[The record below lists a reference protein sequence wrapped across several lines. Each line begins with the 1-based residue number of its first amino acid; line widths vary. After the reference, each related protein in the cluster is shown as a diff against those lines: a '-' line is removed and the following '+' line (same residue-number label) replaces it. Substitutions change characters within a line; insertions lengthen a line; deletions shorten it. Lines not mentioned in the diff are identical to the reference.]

1 MISLAQKVADAQA
14 KLAKSAKPAVTNE
27 SRPAPKLEAKPA
39 AKPAAKDEN
48 AAAERKKIAI
58 TAGETALGI
67 HHRLQRK
74 RYGSYFLALKAYA
87 LVPVAGFLFL
97 SGKYLF
103 AVPFIILIGYYYS
116 KYEEDHKRYTSWKKR
131 PAIIPDMAIYDVKP
145 KTVAW
150 EGLHG
155 LLNPPTPRT
164 IID

>member
-1 MISLAQKVADAQA
+1 MISLAQKAADAQA
-14 KLAKSAKPAVTNE
+14 RLAKPATPAVKAE
-27 SRPAPKLEAKPA
+27 PKPAPKLEIKPVAKPSA
-39 AKPAAKDEN
+39 AEK

-67 HHRLQRK
+67 HHRLQQK
-74 RYGSYFLALKAYA
+74 RYGSYFLALKAFA
-87 LVPVAGFLFL
+87 LTPVAGFLFL

-131 PAIIPDMAIYDVKP
+131 PAIIPDMALYDVKP

-155 LLNPPTPRT
+155 LLNPPTPPT